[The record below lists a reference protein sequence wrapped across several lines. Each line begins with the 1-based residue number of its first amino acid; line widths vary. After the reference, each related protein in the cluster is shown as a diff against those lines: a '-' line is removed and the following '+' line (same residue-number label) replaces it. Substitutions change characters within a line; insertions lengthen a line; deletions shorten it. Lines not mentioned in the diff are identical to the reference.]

1 MAIAH
6 FWVGKTA
13 NDNLSDRKNDCT
25 YLYNRSAEF
34 KIETSSGL
42 NICSGSLYKMFE
54 WSLELI
60 YLYLFFIDLHVTV
73 DKPFADL
80 RTRNFL
86 EIDGTDIGWSS
97 YSKYKAIY
105 HFFSNTKIKKTIV
118 RNLIWI

>member
-1 MAIAH
+1 
-6 FWVGKTA
+6 
-13 NDNLSDRKNDCT
+13 
-25 YLYNRSAEF
+25 
-34 KIETSSGL
+34 
-42 NICSGSLYKMFE
+42 MFE

-105 HFFSNTKIKKTIV
+105 YITFFRTQKLKKQ
-118 RNLIWI
+118 L